1 VAAVTRAGHREKQFV
16 DVSLVVDTLKLAS
29 VYAMLAVGFV
39 IVYRT
44 SRVLNL
50 TQPGVVLLGGLLA
63 LSLLPATGGSGG
75 ARFWLVAVGL
85 VALGA
90 VAGFAL
96 YGLLLR
102 PMAGQSRISQVLM
115 TLAALFL
122 LEAVA
127 EAGWRGQSSFLP
139 MPGKETSWEILG
151 AHVRLLDVVPIGVT
165 AVVFAGLGLFYRFSP
180 SGVQMRAVAE
190 NPALAARRGINI
202 ERIGA
207 LAWGLAS
214 GLGVLAMFLATTQGS
229 VSPLLVGT
237 ALKGFTVAL
246 VAGLDS
252 IGGLLPAA
260 LLVAVA
266 EVLTVR
272 FLDQQL
278 GEAVPYVVLLGV
290 LLVKPW
296 GLAGTRE
303 ELDRV

>member
-214 GLGVLAMFLATTQGS
+214 ALGVLAMFLATTQGS

>member
-1 VAAVTRAGHREKQFV
+1 M

-214 GLGVLAMFLATTQGS
+214 ALGVLAMFLATTQGS

>member
-139 MPGKETSWEILG
+139 MPGKETSWQILG

-214 GLGVLAMFLATTQGS
+214 ALGVLAMFLATTQGS